1 MGEGAKKF
9 GAMCSSNNSFINVTG
24 STIIGSDVLLL
35 GGFGALVVG
44 GGGGSVIGA
53 VAGAVIV
60 TFSNGG
66 GIAFGAAFDG

>member
-35 GGFGALVVG
+35 DGFGALVV

-66 GIAFGAAFDG
+66 GIALGAAFDG